1 MFAAFLHVLS
11 GNSSRDELDELE
23 IRQWHTAHAII
34 VRVFGE
40 LWSTNISQFREA
52 MDELVAQ
59 PKRVIVVDLTGVT
72 FIGSEGI
79 RALFQIAKELT
90 SRGGELRV
98 VVPPSPV
105 RDTFETTLMHRVLKV
120 HESVAD
126 ALHAACG
133 LAEAR

>member
-1 MFAAFLHVLS
+1 MFAAFLHAFCRD
-11 GNSSRDELDELE
+11 GSRDELDELE

-40 LWSTNISQFREA
+40 LWLTNISQFREA
-52 MDELVAQ
+52 MDELLGQ

-79 RALFQIAKELT
+79 RALFQIAKELK
-90 SRGGELRV
+90 SRGGEMRIV
-98 VVPPSPV
+98 APPSPV
-105 RDTFETTLMHRVLKV
+105 RDTFEATLMHRVLKV

-133 LAEAR
+133 LAGAP